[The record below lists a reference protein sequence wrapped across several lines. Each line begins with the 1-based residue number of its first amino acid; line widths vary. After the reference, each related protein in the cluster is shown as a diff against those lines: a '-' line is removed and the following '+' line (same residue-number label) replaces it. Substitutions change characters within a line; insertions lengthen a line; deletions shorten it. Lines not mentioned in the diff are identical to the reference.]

1 MRNNIVIANWK
12 MNGSKDFI
20 NSYFT
25 SFNQIAGDA
34 EIVFTVPSVYL
45 QYLCQKIQK
54 LSLGYGAQNVSQ
66 FDSGAFTGEVS
77 PTMLMDMGC
86 SYVLVGHSERRQM
99 YGEDNAIVAAK
110 FFASQEAGLVPVL
123 CVGESE
129 DDRDSGREYEVI
141 RSQLNAVLDNKNFDH
156 DKGFIVAYE
165 PIWAIGTG
173 KVASSDDVQKI
184 HSFIRNI
191 LTEVDAN
198 LASITRI
205 LYGGSLKPG
214 NAESIF
220 KCADVDGGLVG
231 GASLDPKI
239 FKEVID
245 ICNKYC

>member
-1 MRNNIVIANWK
+1 
-12 MNGSKDFI
+12 
-20 NSYFT
+20 
-25 SFNQIAGDA
+25 
-34 EIVFTVPSVYL
+34 
-45 QYLCQKIQK
+45 
-54 LSLGYGAQNVSQ
+54 
-66 FDSGAFTGEVS
+66 
-77 PTMLMDMGC
+77 MDMGC